1 MPDTT
6 YKSIAKMEGGSIMNS
21 QFGGGSFG
29 TLSSGMR
36 GTGAVDFSIVCNSQC
51 IILCTL
57 PCLYIRN
64 ICADITI
71 GLGW

>member
-1 MPDTT
+1 
-6 YKSIAKMEGGSIMNS
+6 MNS